1 MRLSLACFALIACTL
16 LAGCAS
22 APDEPTLTLQTN
34 KSPEQFTACVVP
46 RLQGQS
52 LTPVLSQAQR
62 RSRIVVSSSLAADRV
77 IEAYK
82 ASNGGKVYVYEHSLL
97 TSGMGQAAKECV

>member
-1 MRLSLACFALIACTL
+1 MRLSLVSTALIACAL

-22 APDEPTLTLQTN
+22 APDEPTLTLETK

-46 RLQGQS
+46 RLQGNA
-52 LTPVLSQAQR
+52 LTPVVSQAQR
-62 RSRIVVSSSLAADRV
+62 RSRVVVSSSMAADRV

-82 ASNGGKVYVYEHSLL
+82 ASNGGRVYVYEHSLL
-97 TSGMGQAAKECV
+97 SSGMGQAAKECV

>member
-1 MRLSLACFALIACTL
+1 MRLSLVSTALIACAL

-22 APDEPTLTLQTN
+22 APDEPTLTLETK

-46 RLQGQS
+46 RLQGS
-52 LTPVLSQAQR
+52 ALTPVVSQAQR
-62 RSRIVVSSSLAADRV
+62 RSRVVVSSSMAADRV

-82 ASNGGKVYVYEHSLL
+82 ASNGGRVYVYEHSLL

>member
-1 MRLSLACFALIACTL
+1 MRLSLVSTALIACAL

-22 APDEPTLTLQTN
+22 APDEPTLTLETK

-46 RLQGQS
+46 RLQGS
-52 LTPVLSQAQR
+52 ALTPVVSQAQR
-62 RSRIVVSSSLAADRV
+62 RSRVVVSSSMAADRV

-82 ASNGGKVYVYEHSLL
+82 ASNGGRVYVYEHSLL
-97 TSGMGQAAKECV
+97 SSGMGQAAKECV

>member
-1 MRLSLACFALIACTL
+1 MRLSLVSTALISCVL

-22 APDEPTLTLQTN
+22 APDEPTLTLETK

-46 RLQGQS
+46 RLQGS
-52 LTPVLSQAQR
+52 ALTPVVSQAQR
-62 RSRIVVSSSLAADRV
+62 RSRVVVSSSMAADRV

-82 ASNGGKVYVYEHSLL
+82 ASNGGRVYVYEHSLL
-97 TSGMGQAAKECV
+97 SSGMGQAAKECV